1 MENSHNIKS
10 AAILAHH
17 PYPCISISMQQRI
30 PFYRRLRFSM
40 ILTVLLVVALT
51 SGTSILIS
59 YSVIGD
65 KIEKDVHE
73 KIAHAEKGIDAYFH
87 LSRRILRLAADA
99 TVEAFTLNTL
109 LKNTEHYLS
118 FLDIIGNH
126 EQEYDVDIICLF
138 DEKDGLLEVT
148 EHNRSTAEALVQHED
163 ISIRLSERRPFTVT
177 LLHPVERR
185 FFMISLSPIRLADMP
200 DKNTYVLS
208 GYVLNR
214 AFLER
219 IPPHPHVFISI
230 VSDNIVLA
238 STLSSDILNRKY
250 TGFTSSVLLPGA
262 LDLIHESSFFHE
274 KMYLKTSYLP
284 WMRRNSPDFIILS
297 HPSKLVLATKK
308 EFGQHFLILF
318 FVGLCCS
325 IILVY
330 FITGSVLNPISELKN
345 LVRKISEGDISTR
358 IESRVSNEFT
368 PLINQ
373 FNHML
378 DLLQRKDEELSERV
392 EAKTYE
398 LQQQNI
404 FIDNLLCSSQVMAI
418 AATDMDLRITYFNPV
433 AEKLFGYTAD
443 TVIGKK
449 VTKFQSH
456 IRNREEEFNQLI
468 ALALEKGSHTFT
480 ISTSDLQ
487 NYDLDNLKVG
497 QRNRRYQ
504 QTIEVY
510 LSPIRAR
517 TGEDNETITG
527 LMLMAQDISKARQ
540 MDERLRAALA
550 ELQVIIDNTMLG
562 LVLVQDNRVI
572 RVNSTFEK
580 MFGYSFEEIQELS
593 WSSFYSLVFAGKEAR
608 CWDGSGQMF
617 FMNRKVEQG
626 LEPFWSKVRRV
637 AIDSEQ
643 QQEVER
649 ELFLFEDMSI
659 QNEMFEKIQRLS
671 QAVEQSSNSVVIMD
685 TVGII
690 EYVNSTFIKI
700 TGYKA
705 SEVIGQNLALLAP
718 DESTRRI
725 YEGMWTAVLAGEEW
739 TGELVNKKKDGE
751 LYEESV
757 VVSPLRNEQEEIT
770 HIIATKENITDLK
783 KARQQAD
790 SANKAKS
797 EFLANMSHEIRTP
810 MNSIIGMTELLLD
823 SELLPEQK
831 GYIENV
837 NSSASVLL
845 SLINDILDFSKIEAG
860 KLELDIHPF
869 NPKNLIEEILA
880 TLKILAEQKGIALR
894 LEVRGEADCLLQ
906 GDSLRIRQVLLNL
919 VGNSIKFTRKGHVI
933 LSLDIQSQDVQACSL
948 LFKIID
954 TGIGISQ
961 DQQENIFSNFTQADS
976 SITRKFG
983 GTGLGL
989 AISNRLLQM
998 MGSNISLES
1007 NLGMGSIFSFTLLL
1021 PKGNAAQHALEQQ
1034 EEEQGYRV
1042 QHLDIL
1048 LVEDHPANQQLAVVI
1063 LQKQGH
1069 NVTVAHNGLEALQ
1082 YLSKQRYALIFM
1094 DMQMPVMDGL
1104 SATRYIR
1111 QIEQGQVDELPEEL
1125 VPVAQH
1131 LRQRLEGGHLHIIAV
1146 TANAMQEDRQQ
1157 CLDAGMDDYLSKP
1170 YKKISFLKILQKLD
1184 HQPSTQEPQTN
1195 LIMEEQEQ
1203 HLPVVVWEEVKQH
1216 LMQQFDLEAKDAEEV
1231 LAAYAHSFHENITG
1245 LRNCVDQGAGSD
1257 AGRQAH
1263 AIKGGLLNL
1272 GLNDLANTAL
1282 VLEKELP
1289 QKIEPRHRQMIEALG
1304 TALADFVGYEA

>member
-1 MENSHNIKS
+1 MV
-10 AAILAHH
+10 
-17 PYPCISISMQQRI
+17 
-30 PFYRRLRFSM
+30 
-40 ILTVLLVVALT
+40 LTVLLVVALT

-59 YSVIGD
+59 YSVIGEKID
-65 KIEKDVHE
+65 KDMQE
-73 KIAHAEKGIDAYFH
+73 KIAHAEKGVDAYFH

-99 TVEAFTLNTL
+99 TAESLTLNTL
-109 LKNTEHYLS
+109 LETTEHYLS
-118 FLDIIGNH
+118 VLDILRNH
-126 EQEYDVDIICLF
+126 EQEYDVDIVCFF
-138 DEKDGLLEVT
+138 DAEGEVLEVP
-148 EHNRSTAEALVQHED
+148 EHNRSTAGPLIQHTD
-163 ISIRLSERRPFTVT
+163 ITSRLSERRPFTVT

-185 FFMISLSPIRLADMP
+185 FFIVSLVPIRLAAMP
-200 DKNTYVLS
+200 DKNTFVLS

-230 VSDNIVLA
+230 VSDNVVLA

-262 LDLIHESSFFHE
+262 LDLIHESSFFYE

-358 IESRVSNEFT
+358 IESSVSNEFT
-368 PLINQ
+368 PLIKQ

-378 DLLQRKDEELSERV
+378 DLLQRKDEELSDRV

-418 AATDMDLRITYFNPV
+418 AATDMDLRVTYFNPV

-456 IRNREEEFNQLI
+456 IKNREEEFNQLI

-487 NYDLDNLKVG
+487 NYDLDTVSAG
-497 QRNRRYQ
+497 QGRTRYQ
-504 QTIEVY
+504 QSIEVY

-517 TGEDNETITG
+517 TDEDNETITG
-527 LMLMAQDISKARQ
+527 LMLMAQDITKARQ

-572 RVNSTFEK
+572 RVNSTFEE

-593 WSSFYSLVFAGKEAR
+593 WSSFYSLVFAGKEAP

-617 FMNRKVEQG
+617 FMNRKVEEG
-626 LEPFWSKVRRV
+626 LESFWSKVRRV
-637 AIDSEQ
+637 TIDSEQ
-643 QQEVER
+643 QQEVAR
-649 ELFLFEDMSI
+649 ELLLFEDMSI
-659 QNEMFEKIQRLS
+659 QNDMFEKIQRLS

-685 TVGII
+685 IQGII

-700 TGYKA
+700 TGYQA
-705 SEVIGQNLALLAP
+705 SEVIGQNLALFAP
-718 DESTRRI
+718 DENTRRV

-739 TGELVNKKKDGE
+739 TGELVNKKKNGE

-757 VVSPLRNEQEEIT
+757 VVSPLRNEQNEIT

-823 SELLPEQK
+823 SELLPEQR

-869 NPKNLIEEILA
+869 NPKNLIQEIIS
-880 TLKILAEQKGIALR
+880 TLKILAEQKGIELG
-894 LEVRGEADCLLQ
+894 LEVKGEADCLLQ

-919 VGNSIKFTRKGHVI
+919 VGNAIKFTRKGRVV
-933 LSLDIQSQDVQACSL
+933 LSLTVQSQDLQSCSL
-948 LFKIID
+948 LFEIID

-976 SITRKFG
+976 SITRNFG

-989 AISNRLLQM
+989 AISSRLLQM
-998 MGSNISLES
+998 MGSKIYLDST
-1007 NLGMGSIFSFTLLL
+1007 LGLGSTFSFTLLL
-1021 PKGNAAQHALEQQ
+1021 SKGSPAHYALEQQ
-1034 EEEQGYRV
+1034 EEELKTGGQR
-1042 QHLDIL
+1042 LDIL
-1048 LVEDHPANQQLAVVI
+1048 LVEDHPANQQLAVI
-1063 LQKQGH
+1063 LLQKQGH
-1069 NVTVAHNGLEALQ
+1069 AVTVAHNGLEALI
-1082 YLSKQRYALIFM
+1082 YLSQQKYALVFM

-1104 SATRYIR
+1104 TATRYIR
-1111 QIEQGQVDELPEEL
+1111 QIEQGQVDTLPEEL
-1125 VPVAQH
+1125 LSVAQN
-1131 LRQRLEGGHLHIIAV
+1131 LRQRLEGGHLHIVAV

-1170 YKKISFLKILQKLD
+1170 YKKFSFLRILQPFDQK
-1184 HQPSTQEPQTN
+1184 PSTQEPQASPT
-1195 LIMEEQEQ
+1195 MEEQEQ
-1203 HLPVVVWEEVKQH
+1203 GLPTVVWEEVKQH
-1216 LMQQFDLEAKDAEEV
+1216 LMHQFDLEEKDAEEV
-1231 LAAYAHSFHENITG
+1231 LAAYSHSLHENVTA
-1245 LRNCVDQGAGSD
+1245 LRQCVDQEEGSD

-1263 AIKGGLLNL
+1263 ALKGGLLNL
-1272 GLNDLANTAL
+1272 GLDALAQTAL

-1289 QKIEPRHRQMIEALG
+1289 RQIEGRHRHMIKALSL
-1304 TALADFVGYEA
+1304 ALEGFVRPSA